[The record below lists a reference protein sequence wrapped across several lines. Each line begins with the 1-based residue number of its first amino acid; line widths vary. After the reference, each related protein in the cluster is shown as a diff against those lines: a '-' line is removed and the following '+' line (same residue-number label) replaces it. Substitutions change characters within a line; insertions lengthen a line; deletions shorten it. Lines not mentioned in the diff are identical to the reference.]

1 MVALF
6 YSLGLS
12 SLRYSRVPN
21 TRYISNSAVNTAF
34 SPLSMEG
41 ELCNAIKRPNIE
53 YLKSLTIIFDDLILD
68 SFGEVFLIYFAAFIK
83 YI

>member
-1 MVALF
+1 
-6 YSLGLS
+6 
-12 SLRYSRVPN
+12 
-21 TRYISNSAVNTAF
+21 
-34 SPLSMEG
+34 MEG
-41 ELCNAIKRPNIE
+41 DLCNAIKRPNIE